1 MTKAVQYTQLGG
13 PEVLGVGD
21 VPDPHPGPGQ
31 VAVRVEAAGV
41 NPIDAKLRAGV
52 RRTGP
57 FDGPRGVGADGAGR
71 VTAVGEGVD
80 GFRVGDPVAFGN
92 AVGGPVGSYATDIA
106 IDARHVSFRP
116 GGVSAAQAAA
126 LPVPAG
132 TAYQGLRSLGVGQG
146 DTVLIHAG
154 SGAVGQAAIQFAAL
168 WGARVIATCSPARA
182 ERVAGLGAEPLPYGD
197 GLVERVRAVGEVT
210 AIFDGAGT
218 DEALGQSLEL
228 LPDRSRIATIVSGAK
243 ADGLGIR
250 AFSGG
255 SPHPLTEQQLTW
267 RAEALPMAL
276 ALVAAGAF
284 RVELGERFPLE
295 GAADAHRAIEAGAAG
310 KLVIEPSGPAPVR

>member
-1 MTKAVQYTQLGG
+1 M
-13 PEVLGVGD
+13 
-21 VPDPHPGPGQ
+21 
-31 VAVRVEAAGV
+31 
-41 NPIDAKLRAGV
+41 
-52 RRTGP
+52 
-57 FDGPRGVGADGAGR
+57 
-71 VTAVGEGVD
+71 
-80 GFRVGDPVAFGN
+80 
-92 AVGGPVGSYATDIA
+92 
-106 IDARHVSFRP
+106 
-116 GGVSAAQAAA
+116 
-126 LPVPAG
+126 
-132 TAYQGLRSLGVGQG
+132 
-146 DTVLIHAG
+146 
-154 SGAVGQAAIQFAAL
+154 
-168 WGARVIATCSPARA
+168 
-182 ERVAGLGAEPLPYGD
+182 
-197 GLVERVRAVGEVT
+197 RAVGEVT

-295 GAADAHRAIEAGAAG
+295 GRRRRPPRHRGRRGGQARDRAVGARPGPLTPRSADTM
-310 KLVIEPSGPAPVR
+310 VR